1 MTQAFN
7 SMFRHTDVLVGGA
20 VILLVAMMIIPLPVP
35 LLSFFQA
42 LNITISLVILL
53 VSMYTLEPLEFS
65 VFPSLLLLTTL
76 FRLALNV
83 SATRLI
89 LLHGE
94 GGAIIETFGQFVV
107 GGNAIVGFLVFLI
120 LVIIQFVVITRG
132 AERVAEVAAR
142 FTLDAMPGKQM
153 SIDADLNAG
162 LINERQARE
171 RRQAIEREADFY
183 GAMDGASKFVK
194 GDAIAALI
202 ITGIIIVGGFI
213 IGIVQLGM
221 TWDAAL
227 HRFTLLTIG
236 DGLVTQIPA
245 LLISTATGI
254 VVTRAASDAQMGY
267 DVAKQTLAHPRA
279 LWIAAATLVSVSFVP
294 GMPKLTFWILAVFFA
309 WLGYVVNQQRSAIDQ
324 VGETDADVEDAPMPG
339 QTAHEH
345 AQELLQADPLEINLG
360 YNLLSLAEGENGGP
374 IMERITLLRQQV
386 AKDLGFILPLVRV
399 RDDIQL
405 DPNRY
410 TIKIWSAVV
419 GEGELY
425 PDRFLVMDIEG
436 GANFQGIATREPAF
450 KLAAT
455 WVESSVRREAE
466 LAGCTVVDAGTVL
479 ATHLTEIIKKH
490 AAELLS
496 RQAVKELLDNT
507 RVQHPALVDEL
518 VPNQLSLAQVHRVL
532 QNLLSESI
540 SIRNLPPI
548 LEAISEQAVT
558 DKSTQALTDA
568 ARQVMARQITQS
580 LPVENGRLLVI
591 TLDPEAEQ
599 IFLSASLGESVDPE
613 DLQLVLRSLQ
623 SALEDEVN
631 AGRQPVLLTSPNV
644 RSYVKQFTRRM
655 LANLPVVSYNELD
668 PEVVI
673 ESARVV
679 TVH

>member
-1 MTQAFN
+1 
-7 SMFRHTDVLVGGA
+7 
-20 VILLVAMMIIPLPVP
+20 
-35 LLSFFQA
+35 
-42 LNITISLVILL
+42 
-53 VSMYTLEPLEFS
+53 
-65 VFPSLLLLTTL
+65 
-76 FRLALNV
+76 
-83 SATRLI
+83 
-89 LLHGE
+89 
-94 GGAIIETFGQFVV
+94 
-107 GGNAIVGFLVFLI
+107 
-120 LVIIQFVVITRG
+120 
-132 AERVAEVAAR
+132 
-142 FTLDAMPGKQM
+142 
-153 SIDADLNAG
+153 
-162 LINERQARE
+162 
-171 RRQAIEREADFY
+171 
-183 GAMDGASKFVK
+183 
-194 GDAIAALI
+194 
-202 ITGIIIVGGFI
+202 
-213 IGIVQLGM
+213 
-221 TWDAAL
+221 
-227 HRFTLLTIG
+227 
-236 DGLVTQIPA
+236 
-245 LLISTATGI
+245 
-254 VVTRAASDAQMGY
+254 
-267 DVAKQTLAHPRA
+267 
-279 LWIAAATLVSVSFVP
+279 
-294 GMPKLTFWILAVFFA
+294 
-309 WLGYVVNQQRSAIDQ
+309 
-324 VGETDADVEDAPMPG
+324 MPG